1 MKQLTQAVFDGQS
14 SWMKSAAVDGFGD
27 VYGYRCDSSD
37 LMCDT
42 INQIWDVTS
51 FDDACLHLGEG
62 YDTTNW
68 KNSAIDREVSK

>member
-1 MKQLTQAVFDGQS
+1 MKKLTQDVFSGQS
-14 SWMKSAAVDGFGD
+14 SWMKSATVDGFGD

-51 FDDACLHLGEG
+51 FDDACIHLGEG
-62 YDTTNW
+62 FDPTDW
-68 KNSAIDREVSK
+68 QNSAIDRL